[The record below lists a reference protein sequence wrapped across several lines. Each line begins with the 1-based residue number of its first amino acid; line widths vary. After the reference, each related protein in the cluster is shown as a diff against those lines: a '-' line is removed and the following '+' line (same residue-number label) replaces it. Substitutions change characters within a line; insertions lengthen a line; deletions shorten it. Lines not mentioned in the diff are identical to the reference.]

1 MDNEVLLDLFRGK
14 KVCYHTVKGHTD
26 LIYPDSYPFS
36 KNEIP
41 LQCIPL
47 ENQLP
52 TFKAHSSGSRSIVHS
67 LDGDQYFKAK
77 AVGIPTG
84 NSKLYYT
91 DGKIYSYFLFDD
103 TIIDFVIWGLATIT
117 EAKLEYD
124 RTIEAR
130 NLGLPTPKIIGLGYY
145 DNIRVLD
152 VENQRALF
160 TLLQTINLNELLN
173 QFTTSSRGIDAVCI
187 FMVQPTDIRVDETLY
202 GFLHPTMY
210 QTNSFEDIQAFLR
223 WLGSSCGMNL
233 RAHHDENILH
243 GTELKDGIL
252 LSNSHTANHLVD
264 EKGTYMTDYSRKSEN
279 VERFKR
285 AELFCLAS
293 LMNPLPKAEI
303 AAKRIFQSEMSSQP
317 STSFQS
323 YDGYLELF
331 LGSGFGFLN
340 HMDKTTASFQPNN
353 VREACTRT
361 FLEGIQ
367 FGYDKAKTYSV
378 ETKIKRKLLAQT
390 AVMKKEL
397 FQLLG
402 LPRDFQR
409 GSAYVKE
416 LMKKHPKL
424 IS

>member
-47 ENQLP
+47 ENPLP
-52 TFKAHSSGSRSIVHS
+52 TFKAYSSGSRSIVQS
-67 LDGDQYFKAK
+67 LDGNQYFKAK

-84 NSKLYYT
+84 NSKLYFA

-103 TIIDFVIWGLATIT
+103 TIIDFVNI
-117 EAKLEYD
+117 
-124 RTIEAR
+124 
-130 NLGLPTPKIIGLGYY
+130 GLPATKIIGLGYY
-145 DNIRVLD
+145 EHIRVLD

-160 TLLQTINLNELLN
+160 TLLQTINLNELLK
-173 QFTTSSRGIDAVCI
+173 QFTTSSRGIDAACI
-187 FMVQPTDIRVDETLY
+187 FMVQSTDIRVDETLY

-210 QTNSFEDIQAFLR
+210 QTNSFEDIKAFLR

-293 LMNPLPKAEI
+293 LMNPLPKAEM
-303 AAKRIFQSEMSSQP
+303 AAKRIFQSEMSSQS

-331 LGSGFGFLN
+331 LGSGFGFSNYLN
-340 HMDKTTASFQPNN
+340 KTTNSFQSNN
-353 VREACTRT
+353 MREACTRT

-390 AVMKKEL
+390 ALVKKEL

-416 LMKKHPKL
+416 LLKKHPKL